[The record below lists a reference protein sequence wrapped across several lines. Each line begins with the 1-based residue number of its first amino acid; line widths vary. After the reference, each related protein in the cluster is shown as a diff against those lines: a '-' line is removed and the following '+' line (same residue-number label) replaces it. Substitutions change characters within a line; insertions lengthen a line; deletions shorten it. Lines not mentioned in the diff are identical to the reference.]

1 MAWQVHTWN
10 LQGAG
15 TGSWWPW
22 LYTPNPKSLQAVVWP
37 GTWGQFLDSATKWDL
52 GVSSPLP
59 LSPQLSKDR
68 VSSPEFWNRVVKAI
82 PISQSLFLV
91 CSSHLQSWCQVCSR
105 HRAWHTVGIQWL
117 WVFWFCFVFS
127 RTKPS
132 RLLLSTGCL
141 KVSFPSRI
149 YPRIPQ
155 SYLSFWCWMSFG
167 KGTENKYET
176 LSHRTYAW
184 VSLLDA
190 GLLESQLYSITV
202 GFLR

>member
-105 HRAWHTVGIQWL
+105 HSLAHSRYTLTVSFL
-117 WVFWFCFVFS
+117 VLFCFFQNKTFPASFINWLFKSKFS
-127 RTKPS
+127 F
-132 RLLLSTGCL
+132 L
-141 KVSFPSRI
+141 
-149 YPRIPQ
+149 YPPQ
-155 SYLSFWCWMSFG
+155 NPTILP
-167 KGTENKYET
+167 
-176 LSHRTYAW
+176 L
-184 VSLLDA
+184 
-190 GLLESQLYSITV
+190 
-202 GFLR
+202 FLVLNVLWEGHWK